1 MTTKTNEYQRH
12 EFSIGDGYFGIVEW
26 TENYEESTPRF
37 FGTMYVTCEYAPGV
51 VMYAELDEY
60 FADRDDML
68 KYVEDFIRREYI

>member
-1 MTTKTNEYQRH
+1 
-12 EFSIGDGYFGIVEW
+12 
-26 TENYEESTPRF
+26 
-37 FGTMYVTCEYAPGV
+37 MYVTCEYAPGV